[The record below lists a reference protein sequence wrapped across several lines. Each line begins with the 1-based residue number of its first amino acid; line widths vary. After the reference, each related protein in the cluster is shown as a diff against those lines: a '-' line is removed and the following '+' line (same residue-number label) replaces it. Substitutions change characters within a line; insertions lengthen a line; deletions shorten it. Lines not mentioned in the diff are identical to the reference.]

1 MRFDD
6 SSRKNLMLR
15 TALAL
20 LLLMAPRGEVADT
33 GAPAAASRDASR
45 PKTPRP
51 EREALAALERK
62 VR

>member
-1 MRFDD
+1 
-6 SSRKNLMLR
+6 MLR